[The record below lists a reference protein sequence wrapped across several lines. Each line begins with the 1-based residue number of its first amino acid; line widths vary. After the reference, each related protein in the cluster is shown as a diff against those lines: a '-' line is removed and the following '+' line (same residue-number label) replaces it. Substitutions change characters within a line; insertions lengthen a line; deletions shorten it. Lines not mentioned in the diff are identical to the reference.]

1 MYYKVLATAV
11 SIAAII
17 PLLPVALE
25 AHNFNMCVNES
36 IEEKYTVHSGYVI
49 DRSFKA
55 VHLCNGGSFLV
66 NDAQSAD

>member
-1 MYYKVLATAV
+1 MFYKVLATTV

-25 AHNFNMCVNES
+25 AHKFNMCVNDA
-36 IEEKYTVHSGYVI
+36 IKEKYAVQSGYII
-49 DRSFKA
+49 DKSFKA

-66 NDAQSAD
+66 TATQSAD

>member
-25 AHNFNMCVNES
+25 AHNFNMCVNDS
-36 IEEKYTVHSGYVI
+36 FEEQYSVHRGYVI
-49 DRSFKA
+49 DKTFKA

-66 NDAQSAD
+66 YDAQSDD

>member
-1 MYYKVLATAV
+1 MYYKVLATVV

-25 AHNFNMCVNES
+25 AHNFNICVNES

-49 DRSFKA
+49 DKSFKA

-66 NDAQSAD
+66 NDAQSDD

>member
-25 AHNFNMCVNES
+25 AHNFNLCVNES

-49 DRSFKA
+49 DKSFKA

-66 NDAQSAD
+66 NDAHSDD

>member
-25 AHNFNMCVNES
+25 SHNFNMCVNDS
-36 IEEKYTVHSGYVI
+36 FEEKYSVHRGYVI
-49 DRSFKA
+49 DKTFKA

-66 NDAQSAD
+66 YDAQSDD

>member
-49 DRSFKA
+49 DKSFKA

-66 NDAQSAD
+66 NGAQSDD

>member
-36 IEEKYTVHSGYVI
+36 IEEKYMVQSGYVI
-49 DRSFKA
+49 DKSFKA

-66 NDAQSAD
+66 NDAQSDD

>member
-17 PLLPVALE
+17 PLLTVALE

-49 DRSFKA
+49 DKSFKA

-66 NDAQSAD
+66 NDAQSDN